1 MGGLIGF
8 KLNNKTLKFMKKWVE
23 YIDQKPL
30 YEKPL
35 GYGQTS
41 FYLAYL
47 DLEKELTWGNVP
59 GKFIS
64 PRFLETD
71 VVWSGNTVAGKAKN
85 LLRCREDFKK
95 LGAMTNVNK

>member
-1 MGGLIGF
+1 MSSRHLANTEGYLLNLRSILFFLKTFENGGGAKSL
-8 KLNNKTLKFMKKWVE
+8 LKIV
-23 YIDQKPL
+23 
-30 YEKPL
+30 
-35 GYGQTS
+35 
-41 FYLAYL
+41 